1 MPDAAAH
8 ASSSASSSSASSTT
22 PPAAVPPVYVV
33 GGGPGG
39 LATAAVLGAYGIRA
53 VVLEK
58 ADAVGASWRGHYDRL
73 RLHTT
78 RRLSGLPGLA
88 IPRAYGRWVGRD
100 DVVRYLE
107 QYAEHHH
114 LEVATGVEVRRVDRA
129 ADGGWVLH
137 ANGGRKPAARTVVIA
152 TGYNHTPYL
161 PDWPG
166 RDSYP
171 GELLH
176 AGAYRN
182 ARPYQG
188 KDVLVVGTGNTGA
201 EIAADLAAGGA
212 ARVRLA
218 VRTAPH
224 IVRRSTAGWPAQ
236 ATGILVRRLPPR
248 LVDRAAHVMRRLSV
262 PDLAAHG
269 LPMPDTGLYSRV
281 LEGAIPVQDVGLIDA
296 VRSGAVRP
304 VAAVVSFDGGV
315 VRLADGDAIEP
326 EAVIAATGYRRG
338 LDGLVGHLGLL
349 DARGRPRVHGPRT
362 LPSAPGL
369 HFTGYTNP
377 ISGMFRELALDA
389 RRIARAIATAAPPL
403 APPEPSTPSA
413 RKV

>member
-1 MPDAAAH
+1 MPDVAAH
-8 ASSSASSSSASSTT
+8 ASSSASST
-22 PPAAVPPVYVV
+22 PPAAVPPVHVV

-39 LATAAVLGAYGIRA
+39 LATAAALGAYGVRA
-53 VVLEK
+53 VILEK

-88 IPRAYGRWVGRD
+88 IPRAYGRWVARD

-107 QYAEHHH
+107 EYAEHHR
-114 LEVATGVEVRRVDRA
+114 LEVATGVEVRRIDRT

-137 ANGGRKPAARTVVIA
+137 ANGGRELAARTVVIA
-152 TGYNHTPYL
+152 TGYNHTPHL
-161 PDWPG
+161 PAWPG

-171 GELLH
+171 GQLLH
-176 AGAYRN
+176 AGDYRN
-182 ARPYQG
+182 PGPYAG

-201 EIAADLAAGGA
+201 EIAVDLAEGGA

-224 IVRRSTAGWPAQ
+224 IVRRSTAGWPSQ

-248 LVDRAAHVMRRLSV
+248 AVDRAAHVLRRLSV
-262 PDLAAHG
+262 PDLSAYG

-296 VRSGAVRP
+296 VRRGAVRP
-304 VAAVVSFDGGV
+304 VAAVASFDGGI

-326 EAVIAATGYRRG
+326 DVVIAATGYRRG
-338 LDGLVGHLGLL
+338 LDALVGHLDLI
-349 DARGRPRVHGPRT
+349 DTRGRPRVHGPRT
-362 LPSAPGL
+362 VPYAPGL

-377 ISGMFRELALDA
+377 ISGMFRELARDA
-389 RRIARAIATAAPPL
+389 RRIARTIAATHAEQAATVPG
-403 APPEPSTPSA
+403 
-413 RKV
+413 